1 MSLDARLIHHKPG
14 TMIAFEIPLQNGNFG
29 EINYKSVLNS
39 LVLKSQ
45 IIETAPPL
53 ALSSSSSSSSS
64 LKEEPV
70 FDTKIWHN
78 HYNNIIEKME
88 RKYTS
93 HMICE
98 DESSHDYGYSLDE
111 EEGMMEGAKT
121 KRKKRSNDDYY
132 DYDGKRFRNSAIIIC
147 F

>member
-1 MSLDARLIHHKPG
+1 MSFDARLIHHKPG
-14 TMIAFEIPLQNGNFG
+14 SMIAIEIPSQNGNFG

-39 LVLKSQ
+39 LVSKSQ
-45 IIETAPPL
+45 LIETGPPL
-53 ALSSSSSSSSS
+53 AISSSSS

-98 DESSHDYGYSLDE
+98 DESSRDYGYSLDKE
-111 EEGMMEGAKT
+111 KGIVEGVKT